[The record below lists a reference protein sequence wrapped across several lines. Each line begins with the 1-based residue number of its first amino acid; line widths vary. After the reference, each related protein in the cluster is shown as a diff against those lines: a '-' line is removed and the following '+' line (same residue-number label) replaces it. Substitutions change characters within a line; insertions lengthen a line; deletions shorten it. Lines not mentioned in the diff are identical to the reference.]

1 MWCNHSTYCVCF
13 ANLQRKRQLFHVRWL
28 LGFLCTEKGSPLL
41 GQVHLQLINQVFHLL
56 LRIQGDNTY

>member
-41 GQVHLQLINQVFHLL
+41 AQVHLQHINKVFHLL
-56 LRIQGDNTY
+56 LRIQGDSTY